1 MITMKEWMELVD
13 YRITEGSD
21 FGWQCYGPNAYHLD
35 SWNGIHDAGG
45 FSFCIIF
52 DTKDQ
57 TVYEV
62 QVHDYTNQRAYR
74 MINPDFKKKMKKEAK
89 RRDVNRNEAWDDVD
103 YVDLEVDD
111 DFFQKSLSIQAG
123 EVNYDNRV
131 QVPIDLPDE
140 MMFEMM
146 KMAHERD
153 ITLNQMVE
161 EILKQVI
168 AKTESGELDEK
179 DFL

>member
-1 MITMKEWMELVD
+1 
-13 YRITEGSD
+13 
-21 FGWQCYGPNAYHLD
+21 LD

-74 MINPDFKKKMKKEAK
+74 MINPDFRKKMKKEAK

-103 YVDLEVDD
+103 YVDLEIDD
-111 DFFQKSLSIQAG
+111 DFFQKALSIKAG
-123 EVNYDNRV
+123 EVNYDKRI
-131 QVPIDLPDE
+131 QVPIDLPDD

-153 ITLNQMVE
+153 ITHNQMVE

-168 AKTESGELDEK
+168 EQAESGELDEK